1 MKDTYMVN
9 NVEILL
15 TARNINKSF
24 KIGKN
29 KLAVL
34 NKVDLSINPG
44 ELVALMGPSG
54 SGKSTLLNILGGLLK
69 ADEGTVEIEDTVYG
83 NQSPVQL
90 NDLRRTKIGW
100 IFQNPN
106 LLDHLSALDNVAFA
120 LTLSGIKINE
130 ARDKAKIA
138 LTSVGLGDRLNF
150 YPHQLSGGQ
159 NQRVSIARAIS
170 GKRALLLADEPTGNL
185 DTASGQSIMKFF
197 QGLCHDPL
205 NPISILMVTHDP
217 VLASKADRLFLLK
230 EGQIIPN

>member
-1 MKDTYMVN
+1 MVN
-9 NVEILL
+9 TIEILL
-15 TARNINKSF
+15 SARDINKNF
-24 KIGKN
+24 KVGKN

-34 NKVDLSINPG
+34 KKIDLSINSG

-69 ADEGTVEIEDTVYG
+69 ADDGTVEIEGTVYG

-106 LLDHLSALDNVAFA
+106 LLDHLNALDNVAFA
-120 LTLSGIKINE
+120 LTLSGIKIDE
-130 ARDKAKIA
+130 ARDKAKLA
-138 LTSVGLGDRLNF
+138 LTDIGLGDRLDF

-185 DTASGQSIMKFF
+185 DTASSQSIMNLF
-197 QGLCHDPL
+197 QGLCHDHI

-217 VLASKADRLFLLK
+217 IMASKADRIFLLK
-230 EGQIIPN
+230 EGQVVPN